1 MLQAHIGFLG
11 AGQMARALAQGFLRA
26 GLVEGR
32 QLAAADPEPAALEA
46 FRGFAP
52 QAALSA
58 DNQAVDAKADVL
70 FLAVKP
76 QQMSTAL
83 AALAGRIGPD
93 TLVISIA
100 AGVPLKTIAAG
111 LGQTKAGAP
120 RLARVMPNTCCLVGQ
135 SASAYCL
142 GPGATEADGRLL
154 GDLLSAVGRAWP
166 VDEKLLDAVTG
177 LSGSG
182 PAYVFLAI
190 EALADGGVQAG
201 LPRAT
206 ALALAAQTV
215 RGAAEMVLSG
225 GEHPAVLKD
234 RVTSPAGTTIAG
246 LDVLEKAGVRGALMG
261 AVAAAARRSAELS
274 GVS

>member
-1 MLQAHIGFLG
+1 
-11 AGQMARALAQGFLRA
+11 MARALAQGFLRA
-26 GLVEGR
+26 RLVEAN
-32 QLAAADPEPAALEA
+32 QLSAADPEPGALEA
-46 FRGFAP
+46 FRSFAP
-52 QAALSA
+52 AARLEA
-58 DNQAVDAKADVL
+58 DNQPIAAAADVI
-70 FLAVKP
+70 FLSVKP
-76 QQMSTAL
+76 QQMTAAL
-83 AALAGRIGPD
+83 GALAGKLGPD
-93 TLVISIA
+93 KLIISIA
-100 AGVPLKTIAAG
+100 AGVPLKAIAAG
-111 LGQTKAGAP
+111 LGQSKAGSP

-142 GPGATEADGRLL
+142 GPGATEGDARLL
-154 GDLLSAVGRAWP
+154 ADLLSAVGRAWP

-215 RGAAEMVLSG
+215 RGAAEMVLTG

-246 LDVLEKAGVRGALMG
+246 LDVLEKSGVRGALMG

>member
-1 MLQAHIGFLG
+1 
-11 AGQMARALAQGFLRA
+11 MARALAQGFLRA
-26 GLVEGR
+26 GLIEGE

-46 FRGFAP
+46 FRAFAP
-52 QAALSA
+52 EATLSADNQQIAVAADVLFLTVKPQQMQAALSA
-58 DNQAVDAKADVL
+58 LSGRLGADTFV
-70 FLAVKP
+70 V
-76 QQMSTAL
+76 
-83 AALAGRIGPD
+83 
-93 TLVISIA
+93 SIA
-100 AGVPLKTIAAG
+100 AGVSLNTISAG
-111 LGQTKAGAP
+111 LGQSKAGAP

-142 GPGATEADGRLL
+142 GVGATEDDARLL
-154 GDLLSAVGRAWP
+154 AELLSAVGRAWP

-206 ALALAAQTV
+206 ALSLAAQTV

-225 GEHPAVLKD
+225 TDHPAVLRD

-246 LDVLEKAGVRGALMG
+246 LEVLERAGVRGALMG

>member
-1 MLQAHIGFLG
+1 MLQAQIGFLG

-26 GLVEGR
+26 RLVEAN
-32 QLAAADPEPAALEA
+32 QLSAADPEPAALEA
-46 FRGFAP
+46 FRSFAP
-52 QAALSA
+52 AARLEA
-58 DNQAVDAKADVL
+58 ENQLIATAADVI
-70 FLAVKP
+70 FLSVKP
-76 QQMSTAL
+76 QQMT
-83 AALAGRIGPD
+83 AALGALSGKLGPD
-93 TLVISIA
+93 KLIVSIA
-100 AGVPLKTIAAG
+100 AGVSLKAIAAG
-111 LGQTKAGAP
+111 LGQSKAGQP

-142 GPGATEADGRLL
+142 GPGATEGDARLL
-154 GDLLSAVGRAWP
+154 ADLLSAVGRAWP

-215 RGAAEMVLSG
+215 RGAAEMVLAG

-246 LDVLEKAGVRGALMG
+246 LDVLERAGVRGALMG

>member
-1 MLQAHIGFLG
+1 MLQAHVGFLG
-11 AGQMARALAQGFLRA
+11 AGQMARSLAQGFLRA
-26 GLVEGR
+26 GLVEAK

-52 QAALSA
+52 EAALSA
-58 DNQAVDAKADVL
+58 DNRAVAAKADVL

-76 QQMSTAL
+76 QQMSAAL
-83 AALAGRIGPD
+83 AALAGRLGPEK
-93 TLVISIA
+93 LVISIA
-100 AGVPLKTIAAG
+100 AGVSLKTIAAG
-111 LGQTKAGAP
+111 LVQAKAGAP

-154 GDLLSAVGRAWP
+154 GELLSAVGRAWQ

-215 RGAAEMVLSG
+215 RGAAEMVLAG

-261 AVAAAARRSAELS
+261 AVAAAARRSVELS

>member
-1 MLQAHIGFLG
+1 MLQAHVGFLG

-32 QLAAADPEPAALEA
+32 QLSAADPEPAALEA

-52 QAALSA
+52 DAHLSA
-58 DNQAVDAKADVL
+58 DNLAVATAADVL

-76 QQMSTAL
+76 QQMQAAL
-83 AALAGRIGPD
+83 AALAGRLGPD

-100 AGVPLKTIAAG
+100 AGVPLKAIAAG
-111 LGQTKAGAP
+111 LGQTKAGAA

-142 GPGATEADGRLL
+142 APGATEADGRLL
-154 GDLLSAVGRAWP
+154 AELLNAVGRAWP

-215 RGAAEMVLSG
+215 RGAAEMVLAG
-225 GEHPAVLKD
+225 GEHPALLKD

-246 LDVLEKAGVRGALMG
+246 LEVLERAGVRGALLG

>member
-1 MLQAHIGFLG
+1 MLQAHVGFLG

-32 QLAAADPEPAALEA
+32 QLSAADPEPAALEA

-52 QAALSA
+52 DAQLSA
-58 DNQAVDAKADVL
+58 DNLAVAAAADVL
-70 FLAVKP
+70 FLALKP
-76 QQMSTAL
+76 QQMQAAL
-83 AALAGRIGPD
+83 AALAGRLGPD

-111 LGQTKAGAP
+111 LGQAKAGAP

-142 GPGATEADGRLL
+142 GSGTTEADGRLL
-154 GDLLSAVGRAWP
+154 AELLNAVGRAWP

-215 RGAAEMVLSG
+215 RGAAEMVLAG

-246 LDVLEKAGVRGALMG
+246 LEVLERAGVRGALLG